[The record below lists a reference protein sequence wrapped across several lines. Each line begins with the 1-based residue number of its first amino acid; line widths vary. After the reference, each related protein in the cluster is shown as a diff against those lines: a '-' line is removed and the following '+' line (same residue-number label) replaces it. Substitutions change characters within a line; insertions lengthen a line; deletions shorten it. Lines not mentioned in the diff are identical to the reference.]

1 MCFYRSMRHPNK
13 IAGKLYCYPSMFEA
27 KQVTQD
33 TKSCQLFYIAVVSE
47 AMKAHID
54 YAQAKLS

>member
-1 MCFYRSMRHPNK
+1 
-13 IAGKLYCYPSMFEA
+13 MFEA